1 MNSSSPGSADR
12 RARVSIKLEEGAGTT
27 IKNRRYSIPVR
38 VGDVVV
44 GGAAPI
50 AVQTMTKTDTR
61 DVKATLHQIAIL
73 KDAGCEIVRPAVPD
87 HEAAAALKE
96 IVPRSP
102 LPIIADIHYDH
113 TLALAAIEAG
123 VHGLRLNPGNIPDRD
138 KVVKVVTAA
147 KERDIPFRIGVNAG
161 SLPEEVHRSL
171 REQHAID
178 RDDRLRTA
186 ERMVEV
192 ALGHCQILEDLDYGP
207 GHVKVSLKATDVW
220 TNVMANRLFA
230 EKRPYPIHLGV
241 TESGPVQAGSIRSA
255 IGLGLLLADGIGDTI
270 RVSLATDDPTEEVR
284 VAYEVLKSL
293 NVRVE
298 SPTLVACPTCGRLE
312 YDMVPTVKAVEA
324 HIARLK
330 VPITVAVMGC
340 VVNGPAEARHADIGV
355 TGGRGKGVIFKKGKL
370 FRTVPQDELLAV
382 LLSEVDAIA
391 AERV

>member
-1 MNSSSPGSADR
+1 MSVSEALPKRR
-12 RARVSIKLEEGAGTT
+12 RA
-27 IKNRRYSIPVR
+27 IPVR
-38 VGDVVV
+38 VGEVVV

-61 DVKATLHQIAIL
+61 DVRATVEQIAAL
-73 KDAGCEIVRPAVPD
+73 KEAGCEIVRPAVPD
-87 HEAAAALKE
+87 HHAAEALKE

-113 TLALAAIEAG
+113 RLALMAIEAG

-138 KVVKVVTAA
+138 KVERVVRAA

-161 SLPEEVHRSL
+161 SLPEEVHRNL
-171 REQHAID
+171 REAHAID

-207 GHVKVSLKATDVW
+207 GHIKVSLKATDVW

-230 EKRPYPIHLGV
+230 EARPYPIHLGV

-255 IGLGLLLADGIGDTI
+255 VGLGILLAEGIGDTV

-284 VAYEVLKSL
+284 VGYEILKALAFRNESASL
-293 NVRVE
+293 I
-298 SPTLVACPTCGRLE
+298 ACPTCGRLE
-312 YDMVPTVKAVEA
+312 YDMVPTVRAVEEY
-324 HIARLK
+324 IARLK

-370 FRTVPQDELLAV
+370 YKTVPQEELLPV
-382 LLSEVDAIA
+382 LLKEIDEAA
-391 AERV
+391 AEMGAVAAPA

>member
-1 MNSSSPGSADR
+1 MSVSQALPKRR
-12 RARVSIKLEEGAGTT
+12 RA
-27 IKNRRYSIPVR
+27 IPVR

-61 DVKATLHQIAIL
+61 DVRSTVEQIAAL
-73 KDAGCEIVRPAVPD
+73 KEAGCEIVRPAVPD
-87 HEAAAALKE
+87 HHAAEALRE
-96 IVPRSP
+96 IVSLSP

-113 TLALAAIEAG
+113 RLALMAIEAG
-123 VHGLRLNPGNIPDRD
+123 VHGLRLNPGNITDRD
-138 KVVKVVTAA
+138 KVERVVRAA

-161 SLPEEVHRSL
+161 SLPEEVHRNL
-171 REQHAID
+171 REAHAID

-207 GHVKVSLKATDVW
+207 GHIKVSLKATDVW

-230 EKRPYPIHLGV
+230 EARPYPIHLGV

-255 IGLGLLLADGIGDTI
+255 VGLGILLAEGIGDTV

-284 VAYEVLKSL
+284 VGYEILKALNFRNESASL
-293 NVRVE
+293 I
-298 SPTLVACPTCGRLE
+298 ACPTCGRLE
-312 YDMVPTVKAVEA
+312 YDMVPTVRAVEEY
-324 HIARLK
+324 IAKLK

-370 FRTVPQDELLAV
+370 YKTVPQEELLPV
-382 LLSEVDAIA
+382 LLHEIDEA
-391 AERV
+391 AAATEAVAAPA

>member
-1 MNSSSPGSADR
+1 MSVSEAPPKRR
-12 RARVSIKLEEGAGTT
+12 RA
-27 IKNRRYSIPVR
+27 IPVR
-38 VGDVVV
+38 VGEVVV

-61 DVKATLHQIAIL
+61 DVHATVEQIAAL
-73 KDAGCEIVRPAVPD
+73 KEAGCEIVRPAVPD
-87 HEAAAALKE
+87 HHAAEALRE

-113 TLALAAIEAG
+113 RLALMAIDAG

-138 KVVKVVTAA
+138 KVERVVRAA
-147 KERDIPFRIGVNAG
+147 KGRDIPFRIGVNAG
-161 SLPEEVHRSL
+161 SLPEEVHRNL
-171 REQHAID
+171 REAHAID
-178 RDDRLRTA
+178 RDDRMRTA

-192 ALGHCQILEDLDYGP
+192 ALGHCRILEDLDYGP
-207 GHVKVSLKATDVW
+207 GHIKVSLKATDVW

-230 EKRPYPIHLGV
+230 EARPYPIHLGV

-255 IGLGLLLADGIGDTI
+255 VGLGILLAEGIGDTV

-284 VAYEVLKSL
+284 VGYEILKALAFRNESASL
-293 NVRVE
+293 I
-298 SPTLVACPTCGRLE
+298 ACPTCGRLE
-312 YDMVPTVKAVEA
+312 YDMVPTVRAVEEY
-324 HIARLK
+324 IARLK

-370 FRTVPQDELLAV
+370 YKTVPQDELLPV
-382 LLSEVDAIA
+382 LLKEIDEAA
-391 AERV
+391 AEMGAVAAPA